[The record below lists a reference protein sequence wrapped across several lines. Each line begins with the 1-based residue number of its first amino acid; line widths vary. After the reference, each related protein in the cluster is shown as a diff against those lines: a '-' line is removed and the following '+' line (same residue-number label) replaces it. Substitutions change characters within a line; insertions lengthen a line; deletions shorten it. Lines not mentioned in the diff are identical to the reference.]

1 MKQDSIFSIENNT
14 FQLKIENYYRK
25 ENHLTGFNRI
35 LKKKLSITNSFPFII
50 NYQNILD
57 QSMID
62 YCVTD

>member
-35 LKKKLSITNSFPFII
+35 LKKKLSMTNSFREIYYKLSKYFRSKHDRLLC
-50 NYQNILD
+50 N
-57 QSMID
+57 
-62 YCVTD
+62 